1 MNASLILRF
10 VVKVS
15 LSTSNLGESHMDGNL
30 SDTLPCY
37 HSFFIDVYVFCF
49 LVEKSSSITQF
60 FI

>member
-1 MNASLILRF
+1 MIREFN
-10 VVKVS
+10 
-15 LSTSNLGESHMDGNL
+15 TSNLGESHMDGNL
-30 SDTLPCY
+30 NDTLPCY